1 MLIVTVFASLVTA
14 RKGSSPVLAALL
26 VIVALLGLAIGSFLN
41 VVICRVPVGLSVVR
55 PSSRCPNCDAP
66 IRARHNV
73 PVVGWLVL
81 HGRCADCRT
90 SISPRYPLVELGTGV
105 LFVLVTVWLW
115 NREQL
120 PLAPALLYLAAL
132 GVALALIDLDVRRL
146 PNVIVLPSYPVLAVL
161 LVVASVGSGDWWAL
175 ARAGMGAAALFG
187 FYLLLVLVYP
197 AGMGWGDVKL
207 SGLLGA
213 VMGYVGW
220 AALVVGAFAGFFFG
234 AVVAIIAML
243 LGRAGRKSALPFGP
257 FMIIG
262 AAFGIVL
269 GPWLADVYLGALGG

>member
-1 MLIVTVFASLVTA
+1 M
-14 RKGSSPVLAALL
+14 LAALL
-26 VIVALLGLAIGSFLN
+26 VFVALLGLAIGSFLN
-41 VVICRVPVGLSVVR
+41 VVIYRVPVGLSVVH
-55 PSSRCPNCDAP
+55 PSSRCPTCDAP

-81 HGRCADCRT
+81 HGRCADCRAP
-90 SISPRYPLVELGTGV
+90 ISPRYPLVELGTGV
-105 LFVLVTVWLW
+105 LFVLVTFWLW
-115 NREQL
+115 HRSQM
-120 PLAPALLYLAAL
+120 PLAPALLYLAAV

-146 PNVIVLPSYPVLAVL
+146 PNAIVLPAYPVVAALLAL
-161 LVVASVGSGDWWAL
+161 ASIGSGDWWAL

-187 FYLLLVLVYP
+187 FYLLLVLAYP

-213 VMGYVGW
+213 AMGYVGW
-220 AALVVGAFAGFFFG
+220 AALIVGGFAGFFFG
-234 AVVAIIAML
+234 AIVAVIAML